1 MKSKLFTKKS
11 LIAVALVL
19 VLLIVGSY
27 IANKTVVANRLEQ
40 TAYNKEY
47 GPQCSSD
54 GLLYLKYD
62 PSDDGSKIGHITI
75 YLGDEYCLGVSDV
88 PAYDNGNKLVYIDDN
103 AYRECSEVEKI
114 ILPQTIE
121 SIADN
126 AFSDCESLK
135 EIYIPA
141 SVTKMAN
148 NIFSGTKD
156 FTMYVEENS
165 YAQDFAEQN
174 DIHYE
179 FYTPKPMV
187 DTKDYDYSKRIREM
201 DNGVDYTYD
210 IYYYNGVPN
219 CAIHWYNP
227 LEDTEDVVVP
237 KQIDGVDVTTISSEA
252 FTGHGTGD
260 IILPDTVTNV
270 GSYAFAGRDSIEKV
284 YFTKNVTRIGKGIF
298 KDSPEAVICAPKDSY
313 AHKYAVEN
321 NIKFEEVYS

>member
-11 LIAVALVL
+11 LIAVVL
-19 VLLIVGSY
+19 VLALLIGGSY

-47 GPQCSSD
+47 GPQYSSD

-62 PSDDGSKIGHITI
+62 PSDDGKIGHITI

-174 DIHYE
+174 GIHYE

-187 DTKDYDYSKRIREM
+187 DTKEHDYSKTIVEM
-201 DNGVDYTYD
+201 DTGGDYIYD

-227 LEDTEDVVVP
+227 MKDTEDIVVP
-237 KQIDGVDVTTISSEA
+237 KQIVGVDVTTISSEA
-252 FTGHGTGD
+252 FTRHGNRN

-270 GSYAFAGRDSIEKV
+270 GSYAFAERTSLEKV
-284 YFTKNVTRIGKGIF
+284 FFSKNVTRIGKDIF
-298 KDSPEAVICAPKDSY
+298 KNSPNAVICAPEDSY

-321 NIKFEEVYS
+321 NIKFEKADS

>member
-11 LIAVALVL
+11 LIAAALVL
-19 VLLIVGSY
+19 VLLIGGSFV
-27 IANKTVVANRLEQ
+27 ANKTVVADRLEQ
-40 TAYNKEY
+40 KAYEKEY
-47 GPQCSSD
+47 GLQYSSD

-62 PSDDGSKIGHITI
+62 PSDDGKIGHISM
-75 YLGDEYCLGVSDV
+75 YLGDEYCLEVSDV
-88 PAYDNGNKLVYIDDN
+88 PAYDNGNKLVYIDEN
-103 AYRECSEVEKI
+103 AYRERSEVEKV

-121 SIADN
+121 AIADN

-141 SVTKMAN
+141 SVTQIADN
-148 NIFSGTKD
+148 AFSGTKN

-174 DIHYE
+174 GIPYE
-179 FYTPKPMV
+179 FYTPKSMV
-187 DTKDYDYSKRIREM
+187 DTKDYDYSKSIREM
-201 DNGVDYTYD
+201 ECVNDYTYD

-237 KQIDGVDVTTISSEA
+237 EQIEGVDVTTIKSEA
-252 FTGHGTGD
+252 FSGRSGKN

-270 GSYAFAGRDSIEKV
+270 GSYAFAEHHGLEKV
-284 YFTKNVTRIGKGIF
+284 YFTKNVTRIGKDIF
-298 KDSPEAVICAPKDSY
+298 KGLPNAVICAPKDSY
-313 AHKYAVEN
+313 AYEYAIEN
-321 NIKFEEVYS
+321 NIKFEETN